1 MSRLPALVPFILFV
15 VAFAFAGG
23 GDTNG
28 GGKSR
33 QYLNVPNHID
43 GLPFT
48 DAVLAGDTL
57 YISGRIGLDMKTR
70 KVPADLDEEIHL
82 LMDAVKASVTQ
93 ANMTMDDVV
102 NVTIYCPDLA
112 LYDRF
117 NAIYKTY
124 FTAGHYPARA
134 FIGSGPLLF
143 GGHFE
148 ITAIAVRAPKAAAPA
163 KPAGKKK

>member
-1 MSRLPALVPFILFV
+1 MSRFAALLAFLLFAP
-15 VAFAFAGG
+15 AFAFAGNT
-23 GDTNG
+23 DA
-28 GGKSR
+28 KPR
-33 QYLNVPNHID
+33 QYRNLPTHF
-43 GLPFT
+43 GELPFT

-57 YISGRIGLDMKTR
+57 YVSGRIGLDPKTR
-70 KVPADLDEEIHL
+70 KVPANIEDEVHL
-82 LMDAVKASVTQ
+82 LMDAIKASVTE
-93 ANMTMDDVV
+93 AGMTMDDVV

-148 ITAIAVRAPKAAAPA
+148 ITTIAIRQVAAARA
-163 KPAGKKK
+163 KAGKKR

>member
-1 MSRLPALVPFILFV
+1 MRVLLLVFCLLLA
-15 VAFAFAGG
+15 VAVSAAE
-23 GDTNG
+23 DKPRKYVNI
-28 GGKSR
+28 
-33 QYLNVPNHID
+33 PNHIE
-43 GLPFT
+43 GLPFS

-57 YISGRIGLDMKTR
+57 YVSGRIGLLPGTR
-70 KVPADLDEEIHL
+70 KVPDTIDEEVRL
-82 LMDAVKASVTQ
+82 LMDSVKTAVEQ
-93 ANMTMDDVV
+93 AGFTMDDVV

-124 FTAGHYPARA
+124 FKADKYPARA

-148 ITAIAVRAPKAAAPA
+148 MTTIAVRQPKSA
-163 KPAGKKK
+163 KPAKTAGKKH

>member
-1 MSRLPALVPFILFV
+1 MSRFSALLPFILFAA
-15 VAFAFAGG
+15 AFAFAG
-23 GDTNG
+23 DNP
-28 GGKSR
+28 KPR
-33 QYLNVPNHID
+33 QYRNLATHFA

-57 YISGRIGLDMKTR
+57 YVSGRIGLDPETR
-70 KVPADLDEEIHL
+70 KVPANIEDEVHL
-82 LMDAVKASVTQ
+82 LMDAVKASVTD
-93 ANMTMDDVV
+93 AGMTMDDVV
-102 NVTIYCPDLA
+102 NVTIYCPDLT

-117 NAIYKTY
+117 NAVYKTY
-124 FTAGHYPARA
+124 FTAGRYPARA

-148 ITAIAVRAPKAAAPA
+148 ITAIAVRQA

>member
-1 MSRLPALVPFILFV
+1 MRLALFLFLLLPAA
-15 VAFAFAGG
+15 VAFA
-23 GDTNG
+23 GDA
-28 GGKSR
+28 KPH
-33 QYLNVPNHID
+33 QYVNVPNHIA

-57 YISGRIGLDMKTR
+57 YVSGRLGLIPGTR
-70 KVPADLDEEIHL
+70 KVPDKIEDEVRL
-82 LMDAVKASVTQ
+82 LMDSVKTAVEQ
-93 ANMTMDDVV
+93 AGLSMDDVV
-102 NVTIYCPDLA
+102 SVTVYCPDLM

-124 FTAGHYPARA
+124 FKDGKYPARA

-148 ITAIAVRAPKAAAPA
+148 VTAIAVRQPKATKPA
-163 KPAGKKK
+163 KTAGKK